1 MKGVTVKMYIIW
13 IIVLVAGILAEAAT
27 FTLISVWFALGALAA
42 LIAAAVGADMAVQI
56 AVFLAVSVIT
66 LAFTRPV
73 VRRIMPKKY
82 TPTNGELDIGKSA
95 LVIERID
102 PAAGTGRVRIDGVD
116 WGARSS
122 DGSVIDEGKTVII
135 KEKGAAYVTV
145 GLTKTI

>member
-1 MKGVTVKMYIIW
+1 MYIIW
-13 IIVLVAGILAEAAT
+13 IIVLVAGVFAEAAT
-27 FTLISVWFALGALAA
+27 FSLISIWFALGALAA
-42 LIAAAVGADMAVQI
+42 VIAAVLGAGMPVQV

-66 LAFTRPV
+66 LAATRPV
-73 VRRIMPKKY
+73 IKKIMPKKY

-95 LVIERID
+95 VVIEKID
-102 PAAGTGRVRIDGVD
+102 PVSGTGRVRVEGVD

-145 GLTKTI
+145 EAPKTI

>member
-1 MKGVTVKMYIIW
+1 MYIIW
-13 IIVLVAGILAEAAT
+13 IIVLVAGVFAEVAT
-27 FTLISVWFALGALAA
+27 FSLISIWFALGALAA
-42 LIAAAVGADMAVQI
+42 VIAAVLGAGMPVQV

-66 LAFTRPV
+66 LAATRPV
-73 VRRIMPKKY
+73 IKKIMPKKY

-95 LVIERID
+95 VVIEKID
-102 PAAGTGRVRIDGVD
+102 PVSGTGRVRVEGVD

-145 GLTKTI
+145 EAPKTI